1 MKEGI
6 TRESCCCQSR
16 TDCRFCLLL
25 RNGCRCCL
33 NRRYRPNCPCRSLP
47 RLFRSFLPGNRI
59 CRPFLRLPSPRPCC
73 SCRIA
78 SKTRIH
84 SLTVLY
90 FTYFFVLV
98 PVEGVDQFALAAVPQ
113 LQLFFASVGS
123 RQEHV
128 LPDIQ
133 RISRYF
139 GSEYG
144 PHYALGAD
152 VPDVNL
158 S

>member
-1 MKEGI
+1 M
-6 TRESCCCQSR
+6 
-16 TDCRFCLLL
+16 
-25 RNGCRCCL
+25 
-33 NRRYRPNCPCRSLP
+33 
-47 RLFRSFLPGNRI
+47 
-59 CRPFLRLPSPRPCC
+59 
-73 SCRIA
+73 
-78 SKTRIH
+78 
-84 SLTVLY
+84 
-90 FTYFFVLV
+90 
-98 PVEGVDQFALAAVPQ
+98 EGVDQFALAAVPQ

-133 RISRYF
+133 RIPCYF